1 MKKEMARRIR
11 RWEAFRR
18 YLLENAILA
27 QIASGLQPNDSFH
40 AFDDWRTRQ
49 EALRAQGLETDPLF
63 AHFLA
68 FEAQYSD

>member
-1 MKKEMARRIR
+1 MARRIR

-18 YLLENAILA
+18 YLLANAILA
-27 QIASGLQPNDSFH
+27 PNASGLQPNASFI

-49 EALRAQGLETDPLF
+49 EANRAQGLATDPLF

-68 FEAQYSD
+68 FQSQHSD